1 MAWGKEYQ
9 NWGAINFNGSTVK
22 VYKSSNSFLIV
33 ELGSGKIV
41 EMSTWAGDA
50 VNVTYTEGGK
60 RRVRKYTST
69 NQFIQL

>member
-9 NWGAINFNGSTVK
+9 NWGAINFNGSSVK
-22 VYKSSNSFLIV
+22 VYKSANSFLEIA
-33 ELGSGKIV
+33 LGSGKIV
-41 EMSTWAGDA
+41 EMATWTGDTI
-50 VNVTYTEGGK
+50 NVTYKEGGN